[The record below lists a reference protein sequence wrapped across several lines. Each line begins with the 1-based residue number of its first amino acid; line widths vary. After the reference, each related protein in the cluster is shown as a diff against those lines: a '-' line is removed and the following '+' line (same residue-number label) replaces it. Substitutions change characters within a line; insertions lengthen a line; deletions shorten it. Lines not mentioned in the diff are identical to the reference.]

1 MNLNE
6 FMLRKKNYKR
16 MFAVLATTLVLCS
29 FFNITCQYGKECRK
43 IYV

>member
-16 MFAVLATTLVLCS
+16 MFAVLATTLFSAVSL
-29 FFNITCQYGKECRK
+29 T
-43 IYV
+43 